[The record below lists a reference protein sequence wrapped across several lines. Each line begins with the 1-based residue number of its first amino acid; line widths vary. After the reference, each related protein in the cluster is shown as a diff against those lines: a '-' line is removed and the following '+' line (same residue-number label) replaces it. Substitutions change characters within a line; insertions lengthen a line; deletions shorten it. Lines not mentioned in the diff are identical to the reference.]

1 MHTIRRCIIGLTL
14 AVGFAL
20 RLFAAD
26 SPILEDVIREHANRP
41 VEKKAVVGLV
51 VGVIDGDKTYTAC
64 VGRQSKDGPAPDEKT
79 VFEIGSITKVF
90 TGQLLAD
97 AVIRGEVNLD
107 QPVAELLG
115 KDVVVPK
122 FDGRPIRL
130 VDLATQT
137 SGLPR
142 LPDNLNVLANPLN
155 PYADYKV
162 DDLLKFLAEHKLR
175 RSPGDEFEYSN
186 LGMGL
191 LGTALAKH
199 SGKTYEALAIERICK
214 PLGMDDTTITLSGD
228 QKKRMAAGFNALGI
242 PIPPWDIP
250 ALAGAGALRSTLH
263 DMLTFARANLS
274 PETTELAQAIKLA
287 HKSKFTI
294 RAATEKVSQSA
305 EIGLGWQITIDRGGT
320 ILWHNGMTG
329 GYASYMALVP
339 SQHWGVVVIGNTAC
353 DEIDKVGEGLLIN
366 MLQGK
371 LPRK

>member
-1 MHTIRRCIIGLTL
+1 MIRNCIAALVVVL
-14 AVGFAL
+14 GFAP

-26 SPILEDVIREHANRP
+26 SAILEDVVRDHAKRP
-41 VEKKAVVGLV
+41 VDKKAVFGLV

-64 VGRQSKDGPAPDEKT
+64 VGRCSKDGPAPDEKT

-97 AVIRGEVNLD
+97 AVVRGEVKLD
-107 QPVAELLG
+107 QPVSELLG
-115 KDVVVPK
+115 KNAVVPK
-122 FDGRPIRL
+122 FDERPIRL

-142 LPDNLNVLANPLN
+142 LPSNLDVLANPLN

-162 DDLLKFLAEHKLR
+162 DDLLKFLAEYKLK
-175 RSPGDEFEYSN
+175 RSPGEEYEYSN

-199 SGKTYEALAIERICK
+199 AGKTYEELTIERICK
-214 PLGMDDTTITLSGD
+214 PLGMSDTTITLTDD
-228 QKKRMAAGFNALGI
+228 QKSRMATGANALGL

-263 DMLTFARANLS
+263 DMLIFARANLA
-274 PETTELAQAIKLA
+274 PEKTPLAKSIELA
-287 HKSKFTI
+287 HKSRFTI
-294 RAATEKVSQSA
+294 RAATEKIPHSG
-305 EIGLGWQITIDRGGT
+305 EIGLGWQITVEPGGT
-320 ILWHNGMTG
+320 IIWHNGMTG

-339 SQHWGVVVIGNTAC
+339 SKQWGVVVLGNTAA
-353 DEIDKVGEGLLIN
+353 DEIDKVGEGLLIK